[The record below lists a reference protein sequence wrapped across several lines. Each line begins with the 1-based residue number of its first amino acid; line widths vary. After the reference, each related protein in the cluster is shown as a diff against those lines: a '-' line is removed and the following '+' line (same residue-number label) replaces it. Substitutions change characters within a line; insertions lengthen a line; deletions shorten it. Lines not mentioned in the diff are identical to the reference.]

1 MGFFIVQ
8 EKRQKTILRKNKD
21 RENPYV
27 MIAKDIMQEEGL
39 SFKARGIMAYLLS
52 LPDDWVL
59 HMSELEKRSKKD
71 GRERIASGIKELIE
85 FGYITRIQERSE
97 SGKWGTMVY
106 LINEI
111 PNPMEPTT
119 PTANGFPAN
128 GLPVNEKT
136 AATNTHTTNTNLTK
150 KINNKKDSTK
160 KDDRKSKYEKFYL

>member
-1 MGFFIVQ
+1 
-8 EKRQKTILRKNKD
+8 
-21 RENPYV
+21 

-59 HMSELEKRSKKD
+59 HMSELEKRSRKD
-71 GRERIASGIKELIE
+71 GREKIASGIKELIE
-85 FGYITRIQERSE
+85 FGYITRIQERGE

-111 PNPMEPTT
+111 PNPTDPTT

-128 GLPVNEKT
+128 GFPANEKT
-136 AATNTHTTNTNLTK
+136 ATINTHTTNTNLTK
-150 KINNKKDSTK
+150 KIKNKKDLTK